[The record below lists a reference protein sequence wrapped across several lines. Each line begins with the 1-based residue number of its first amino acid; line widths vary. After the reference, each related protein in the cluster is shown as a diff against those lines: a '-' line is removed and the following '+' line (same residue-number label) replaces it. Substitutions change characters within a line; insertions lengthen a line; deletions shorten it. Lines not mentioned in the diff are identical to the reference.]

1 MRRRRVNRRM
11 RHLVAL
17 ASIALLAAASGAQQP
32 TPPVTPAQQA
42 GPVMLD
48 GIAAVV
54 GDQTITLI
62 DLKERVLERI
72 QRQEVPKPETDSA
85 EKALQRET
93 LDDMVQEE
101 LLLQKAA
108 DLKIEATDAD
118 VSAMVDRQVREIR
131 SRFKTETEY
140 RGVLTASGL
149 GTPEEYRKFLLDQFK
164 RRFLLERTIAKLK
177 QDGKIVPV
185 QVTDAEVAAEFDRS
199 KEYLPPKPP
208 TVTFKQIVMMPQPT
222 AAAKEAARAKAESL
236 LVQLK
241 GGADF
246 EQLAKHASMDPLT
259 KETGGDLG
267 WARRGDNVPQ
277 FERWLFGGP
286 FLAALAPGQLS
297 PVFETARGFH
307 IVRVDRVQ
315 PSGGEVKSHQILIMP
330 TIDSA
335 DIARTA
341 RLADSVADR
350 LRNHVPFD
358 TLARKYHD
366 YAGKE
371 ETSLLTPWVRDSL
384 PLSYQKGFGTAKAGD
399 VVSFQIPGS
408 SERPDVPK
416 FVVAELLTADAGGP
430 QTLDEV
436 KAAVRSD
443 LANRGGVRRYVDAL
457 KKQTYVAIR
466 LDALNSADAATKPQ
480 NP

>member
-1 MRRRRVNRRM
+1 MRRRRVQRRM
-11 RHLVAL
+11 RHVVAL
-17 ASIALLAAASGAQQP
+17 ASIALLAATSGAQQP
-32 TPPVTPAQQA
+32 TPPATPASQQGG
-42 GPVMLD
+42 GPVLLD

-93 LDDMVQEE
+93 LDDMIQEE

-118 VSAMVDRQVREIR
+118 VAAMVDRQVREIR

-177 QDGKIVPV
+177 TDGKIVPV
-185 QVTDAEVAAEFDRS
+185 QVTDAEVAAEFNRS
-199 KEYLPPKPP
+199 KEFLPPRPP
-208 TVTFKQIVMMPQPT
+208 TVTFKQIVIMPQPT
-222 AAAKEAARAKAESL
+222 PAAKEAARVKAESL

-241 GGADF
+241 AGADF

-286 FLAALAPGQLS
+286 FVAPLAPGQLS

-315 PSGGEVKSHQILIMP
+315 TGEVKSHQILIMP
-330 TIDSA
+330 AIDSA

-350 LRNHVPFD
+350 LRNHVPF
-358 TLARKYHD
+358 
-366 YAGKE
+366 
-371 ETSLLTPWVRDSL
+371 
-384 PLSYQKGFGTAKAGD
+384 
-399 VVSFQIPGS
+399 
-408 SERPDVPK
+408 
-416 FVVAELLTADAGGP
+416 
-430 QTLDEV
+430 
-436 KAAVRSD
+436 
-443 LANRGGVRRYVDAL
+443 
-457 KKQTYVAIR
+457 
-466 LDALNSADAATKPQ
+466 
-480 NP
+480 

>member
-1 MRRRRVNRRM
+1 M
-11 RHLVAL
+11 RHIAVL
-17 ASIALLAAASGAQQP
+17 ASLALFAAASGAQEP
-32 TPPVTPAQQA
+32 TTAQKQ
-42 GPVMLD
+42 GPVLLD
-48 GIAAVV
+48 GIVAVV

-62 DLKERVLERI
+62 DLRERVLGRV
-72 QRQEVPKPETDSA
+72 QRSEVPKPATDSA
-85 EKALQRET
+85 ERALDLET
-93 LDDMVQEE
+93 LDDMIQEE
-101 LLLQKAA
+101 LLLQKAV
-108 DLKIEATDAD
+108 DLKVEATDAD
-118 VSAMVDRQVREIR
+118 VSPMVDRQVRETR
-131 SRFKTETEY
+131 SRFKTESEY
-140 RGVLTASGL
+140 RDALAASGL
-149 GTPEEYRKFLLDQFK
+149 GTPEEYRKFMLDQYK
-164 RRFLLERTIAKLK
+164 RRFLLERVIAKLK

-185 QVTDAEVAAEFDRS
+185 QVSDAEVAAEFNRS
-199 KEYLPPKPP
+199 KEFLPPKPP

-222 AAAKEAARAKAESL
+222 AAAKEAARMKAESL

-246 EQLAKHASMDPLT
+246 EQIAKHASMDPLT

-267 WARRGDNVPQ
+267 WARRGDNVPE
-277 FERWLFGGP
+277 FDRWLFGGQ
-286 FLAALAPGQLS
+286 FLAPLAPGQLS
-297 PVFETARGFH
+297 PVFETARGYH

-315 PSGGEVKSHQILIMP
+315 TGEVKSHQILIMP
-330 TIDSA
+330 AIDSA

-358 TLARKYHD
+358 TLARKFHD

-408 SERPDVPK
+408 SQRPEIPK
-416 FVVAELLTADAGGP
+416 FVVAELMTADEGGP

-457 KKQTYVAIR
+457 KKQTYVAVR
-466 LDALNSADAATKPQ
+466 LDAVNAADAATKPQ

>member
-1 MRRRRVNRRM
+1 M
-11 RHLVAL
+11 RHVVAL
-17 ASIALLAAASGAQQP
+17 ASIALFAAASGAQLP
-32 TPPVTPAQQA
+32 TPATPASQQ
-42 GPVMLD
+42 GPVLLD
-48 GIAAVV
+48 GIVAVV

-62 DLKERVLERI
+62 DLRERVLGRV
-72 QRQEVPKPETDSA
+72 QRGEVPKPATDSVQR
-85 EKALQRET
+85 ALELET

-101 LLLQKAA
+101 LLLQKAV
-108 DLKIEATDAD
+108 DLKVEATDAD
-118 VSAMVDRQVREIR
+118 VTPMVDRQVRETR
-131 SRFKTETEY
+131 SRFTTESEY
-140 RGVLTASGL
+140 RNALVASGL
-149 GTPEEYRKFLLDQFK
+149 GTPEEYRKFMLDQYK
-164 RRFLLERTIAKLK
+164 RRFVLERVIAKLK

-185 QVTDAEVAAEFDRS
+185 QVSDAEVSAEFNRS
-199 KEYLPPKPP
+199 KEFLPPKPP
-208 TVTFKQIVMMPQPT
+208 TVTFKQIVIMPQPT
-222 AAAKEAARAKAESL
+222 PAAKEAARVKAESL

-267 WARRGDNVPQ
+267 WARRGDNVPE
-277 FERWLFGGP
+277 FDRWLFGGP

-297 PVFETARGFH
+297 PVFETARGYH

-315 PSGGEVKSHQILIMP
+315 TGEVKSHQILIVP
-330 TIDSA
+330 AIDSA
-335 DIARTA
+335 DIAKTA

-366 YAGKE
+366 YPGKE

-408 SERPDVPK
+408 SQRPEIPK
-416 FVVAELLTADAGGP
+416 FVVAELLTSDEGGP
-430 QTLDEV
+430 QTLEEV

-466 LDALNSADAATKPQ
+466 LDALTAADATTKPQ

>member
-1 MRRRRVNRRM
+1 M
-11 RHLVAL
+11 RHVVAL
-17 ASIALLAAASGAQQP
+17 ASIALFAAAGGAQQP
-32 TPPVTPAQQA
+32 TPPAAAPAAQQ
-42 GPVMLD
+42 GPVLLD
-48 GIAAVV
+48 GIVAVV
-54 GDQTITLI
+54 GDQTISLI
-62 DLKERVLERI
+62 DLRERVLGRV
-72 QRQEVPKPETDSA
+72 QRGEVPKPASDSA
-85 EKALQRET
+85 ERALELET
-93 LDDMVQEE
+93 LDDMLQEE
-101 LLLQKAA
+101 LLLQKAV

-118 VSAMVDRQVREIR
+118 VASMVDRQVRDVR
-131 SRFKTETEY
+131 SKYATESEY
-140 RGVLTASGL
+140 RSALVASGL
-149 GTPEEYRKFLLDQFK
+149 GTPEEYRKFMLDQYK
-164 RRFLLERTIAKLK
+164 RRFVLERVIAKLK

-185 QVTDAEVAAEFDRS
+185 QVSDAEVAAEFNRA
-199 KEYLPPKPP
+199 KEFLPPKPP
-208 TVTFKQIVMMPQPT
+208 TVTFKQIVIMPQPT
-222 AAAKEAARAKAESL
+222 AAAKEAARAKAESI

-241 GGADF
+241 NGADF
-246 EQLAKHASMDPLT
+246 EQLAKRVSMDPQT

-267 WARRGDNVPQ
+267 WARRGENVPE
-277 FERWLFGGP
+277 FDRWLFGGT

-307 IVRVDRVQ
+307 IVRVDRVNAA
-315 PSGGEVKSHQILIMP
+315 EVKSHQILIMP
-330 TIDSA
+330 AIDSA
-335 DIARTA
+335 DIAKTA

-399 VVSFQIPGS
+399 IVSFQIPGS
-408 SERPDVPK
+408 AQRPEIPK
-416 FVVAELLTADAGGP
+416 FVVAELLTSDEGGP

-466 LDALNSADAATKPQ
+466 LDALRSAEAATKPQ